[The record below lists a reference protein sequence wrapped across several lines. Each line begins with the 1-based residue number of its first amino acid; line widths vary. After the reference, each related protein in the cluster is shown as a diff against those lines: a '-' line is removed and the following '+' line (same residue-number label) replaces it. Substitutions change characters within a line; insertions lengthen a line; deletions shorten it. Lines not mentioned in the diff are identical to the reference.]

1 MTDIIIGVLIALSL
15 SICAL
20 LHSRRVKRDMLERQ
34 YGFDG
39 LADLAL
45 AMDIRVGLTSKGEP
59 LPLSFLDPLLQF
71 LERNQALRKESN
83 HRMDPAL
90 VGDLRTAIEFWKL
103 LVADDRGSW
112 HQQHDQVRTIL
123 LMALRNE

>member
-1 MTDIIIGVLIALSL
+1 MTNIIIGVLIALSL
-15 SICAL
+15 SIGAL
-20 LHSRRVKRDMLERQ
+20 LHSRRVKRDILERQ
-34 YGFDG
+34 YGAEG
-39 LADLAL
+39 LVDLAV
-45 AMDIRVGLTSKGEP
+45 AIDIKVGLTRRDEP
-59 LPLSFLDPLLQF
+59 LPSSFLDPLLKF
-71 LERNQALRKESN
+71 LECNQTLRKESN
-83 HRMDPAL
+83 HRMDSAL

>member
-15 SICAL
+15 SIGAL
-20 LHSRRVKRDMLERQ
+20 LHSRREKRDALERQ
-34 YGFDG
+34 YGVEG
-39 LADLAL
+39 LVDLAL
-45 AMDIRVGLTSKGEP
+45 AIDIGVGSASRDKP
-59 LPLSFLDPLLQF
+59 LPSSFLDPLLTF
-71 LERNQALRKESN
+71 LERNQTLRKESK
-83 HRMDPAL
+83 HRMNPAL

-112 HQQHDQVRTIL
+112 HQQHDQARTIL